1 MFIQIMLL
9 DRHCIL
15 TVAFYD
21 NSLKIFLN
29 LFEEVKKNFLP
40 LSNHEHVNNSY
51 RIRKTSFRKYE
62 ANCPCPGIGHA
73 CKLILTHLQK
83 KSPGDLT
90 RAFFLTLNPNVMP
103 LEHIIINLKRE
114 LIRTFAVLDEWFD
127 KDKALRSFKPS
138 YDNWS
143 INEVLEHIML
153 SNHYQLVVIER
164 CTSAA
169 LQLKEREGQKTYWPH
184 NYSLSDPSLHQVADP
199 DAFNWKGKEHQ
210 IPTGGQPSWKIRR
223 ELRDQLFRCLIA
235 LECVPNGEGTLQ
247 HEDLPVDALG
257 KRDVYHHIYF
267 LALHAQR
274 HIKQM
279 QRIEN
284 SFSKLDVV

>member
-1 MFIQIMLL
+1 
-9 DRHCIL
+9 
-15 TVAFYD
+15 
-21 NSLKIFLN
+21 
-29 LFEEVKKNFLP
+29 
-40 LSNHEHVNNSY
+40 
-51 RIRKTSFRKYE
+51 
-62 ANCPCPGIGHA
+62 
-73 CKLILTHLQK
+73 
-83 KSPGDLT
+83 
-90 RAFFLTLNPNVMP
+90 MP

-127 KDKALRSFKPS
+127 KDKGLRSFKPS
-138 YDNWS
+138 YDTWS

-169 LQLKEREGQKTYWPH
+169 LQLKDDAEQKTYWPH
-184 NYSLSDPSLHQVADP
+184 DYSLSDPALHQISDP
-199 DAFNWKGKEHQ
+199 EAFAWTRKDHQ
-210 IPTGGQPSWKIRR
+210 TPTGGQPSWKIRR

-247 HEDLPVDALG
+247 HELLPVDDLG

-267 LALHAQR
+267 LALHIQR